1 MKESF
6 DKLKVVAE
14 KIADL
19 DDRVIEVFVHSDTP
33 RDPLKD
39 DEVDMVCHLADPG
52 ITQDLNVYNDQ
63 GFAWGLDIAEQI
75 LPFVNEQH
83 IETEIIVSPFNFQMH
98 DAGEYGEYYH
108 SLFLK
113 SGFDPV
119 LEVADKQKKSREED
133 MIGNL
138 EQE

>member
-6 DKLKVVAE
+6 AKLKAVAE
-14 KIADL
+14 KIAEY
-19 DDRVIEVFVHSDTP
+19 DDRVLEVFVHSDTP
-33 RDPLKD
+33 RDPLQG
-39 DEVDMVCHLADPG
+39 DEVDLVCHLADPG
-52 ITQDLNVYNDQ
+52 ITQDVNVYNDQ
-63 GFAWGLDIAEQI
+63 GFAWGLEMAEKIQPTREEQDIEA
-75 LPFVNEQH
+75 
-83 IETEIIVSPFNFQMH
+83 EIIVSPFNFQMH

-119 LEVADKQKKSREED
+119 LEVADKQKKTREEQ